1 MKQFKQTTKSPVGT
15 SFHDTVIKTTVNKL
29 VKALGKP
36 MNDQNDGKDKIN
48 FEWVLELNNGDVFT
62 VYDYKEYRI
71 LDLDEIIEFH
81 IGGINIQVTEQ
92 ALWVISH
99 ELEQVKDDW
108 DNVIDDHKKTDLSH
122 YYRFEEWEEEHQG
135 FINFLKKYY
144 DVPTRKKEVE
154 KPRIVG
160 HEVSSINVFTVEY
173 EGVYY
178 IVRHNELYD
187 DTDIFEWDILDDDG
201 TLPSKE
207 TINKLID
214 ICTPVVVNLN

>member
-1 MKQFKQTTKSPVGT
+1 MKQTTKSPVGT
-15 SFHDTVIKTTVNKL
+15 SFHDTVINTTVNKL
-29 VKALGKP
+29 IKAIGKP
-36 MNDQNDGKDKIN
+36 YMHKNLGDDKVN
-48 FEWVLELNNGDVFT
+48 FEWRMELEDGTVFT
-62 VYDYKEYRI
+62 VYDYKEYRK
-71 LDLDEIIEFH
+71 LDLDELIEFH
-81 IGGINIQVTEQ
+81 IGGFNATSTERALIEICRAIDATRDQWDSVIAHYKGIQ
-92 ALWVISH
+92 
-99 ELEQVKDDW
+99 
-108 DNVIDDHKKTDLSH
+108 LSH
-122 YYRFEEWEEEHQG
+122 WNSFTEWDEDHHE
-135 FINFLKKYY
+135 FITFLKKYY
-144 DVPTRKKEVE
+144 EAPVAKPVEE

-214 ICTPVVVNLN
+214 ICTPVVVNLL

>member
-1 MKQFKQTTKSPVGT
+1 MKQTLKSPVGT
-15 SFHDTVIKTTVNKL
+15 SFHDTVINTTVNKL
-29 VKALGKP
+29 IKAIGKP
-36 MNDQNDGKDKIN
+36 YMHKNLGDDKIN
-48 FEWVLELNNGDVFT
+48 FEWRMELEDGTVFT
-62 VYDYKEYRI
+62 VYDYKEYRK
-71 LDLDEIIEFH
+71 LDLDELIEFH
-81 IGGINIQVTEQ
+81 IGGFDVQATEKALWNIQW
-92 ALWVISH
+92 AL
-99 ELEQVKDDW
+99 ERVKDEW
-108 DNVIDDHKKTDLSH
+108 DDVIDDHKKTDLSH

-144 DVPTRKKEVE
+144 TVPTRKPVE
-154 KPRIVG
+154 AKPRIVS

-214 ICTPVVVNLN
+214 ICTPVVVNLL

>member
-1 MKQFKQTTKSPVGT
+1 MKQTLKSPVGT
-15 SFHDTVIKTTVNKL
+15 SFHDTVINTTVNKL
-29 VKALGKP
+29 IKAIGKP
-36 MNDQNDGKDKIN
+36 YMHKNLGDDKIN
-48 FEWVLELNNGDVFT
+48 FEWRMELEDGTVFT
-62 VYDYKEYRI
+62 VYDYKEYRK
-71 LDLDEIIEFH
+71 LDLDELIEFH
-81 IGGINIQVTEQ
+81 IGGFDVQATEKALWNIQW
-92 ALWVISH
+92 AL
-99 ELEQVKDDW
+99 ERVKDEW
-108 DNVIDDHKKTDLSH
+108 DDVIDDHKKTDLSH

-144 DVPTRKKEVE
+144 TVPTRKPVEV
-154 KPRIVG
+154 KQRIVG

-214 ICTPVVVNLN
+214 ICTPVVVNLL